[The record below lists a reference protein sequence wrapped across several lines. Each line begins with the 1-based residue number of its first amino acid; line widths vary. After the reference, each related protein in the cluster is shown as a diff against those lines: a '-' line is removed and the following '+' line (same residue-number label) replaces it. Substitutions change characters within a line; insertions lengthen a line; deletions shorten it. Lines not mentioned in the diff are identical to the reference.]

1 MSSTALNPGKPTM
14 AHAIERYFNVALY
27 LLVLTGFG
35 TLASTGGLDL
45 PAVLLVGLALL
56 LRGCQLAAHLEF
68 AIPDSWTNYLTLLYI
83 FVYFADYFFVSRSF
97 LAATVHLV
105 LFLMVVRLFSLQRP
119 RDHYMLAVLSF
130 LMVLGAAV
138 LTVDSVFLFS
148 FAGFLLVAVITFV
161 LMEMRHSL
169 AEEHARGQ
177 EPRITSPYGRMAY
190 VLLATAPLLVLLIM
204 AGSFLIFF
212 LLPRVSSRYLSAYT
226 STNDLSTGFTD
237 RVELGRI
244 GQIQQ
249 SSAVV
254 MHIEIQNDMQGAYDL
269 KWRGVAL
276 NRFDGKMW
284 SNAFGAK
291 LVRPGP
297 DGSYRLPPAMN

>member
-1 MSSTALNPGKPTM
+1 MSATAISSGKATI

-45 PAVLLVGLALL
+45 PGVVLVGLALL
-56 LRGCQLAAHLEF
+56 LRGYQLAAQLEF

-83 FVYFADYFFVSRSF
+83 FVGFADYFFVSRSF
-97 LAATVHLV
+97 LTAVVHLV

-119 RDHYMLAVLSF
+119 RDHYMLAALSF
-130 LMVLGAAV
+130 LMVLAAAV

-169 AEEHARGQ
+169 AEAHARAH
-177 EPRITSPYGRMAY
+177 EPRMASPYSRMDY
-190 VLLATAPLLVLLIM
+190 VLLATAPLLVLMIM

-212 LLPRVSSRYLSAYT
+212 LLL
-226 STNDLSTGFTD
+226 
-237 RVELGRI
+237 RI
-244 GQIQQ
+244 RQFCDVLRRLEG
-249 SSAVV
+249 AVV
-254 MHIEIQNDMQGAYDL
+254 VLLRNEAHRHGELPGAY
-269 KWRGVAL
+269 
-276 NRFDGKMW
+276 
-284 SNAFGAK
+284 
-291 LVRPGP
+291 
-297 DGSYRLPPAMN
+297 